1 MQHQHVRGCAGRH
14 LMQQVAHGSSPDGAW
29 VRGLAFEC
37 FSQDTQSWS
46 GLEHSAPG
54 QLSSMAMPQRR
65 AACGAPDGPRWSRGR
80 HRRGAGRGCR
90 RTAETAARTMG
101 TAGLASWQL
110 HTYEK
115 WPTHM
120 KLLYILVPSGFFPT
134 APSVGCLADL
144 QKGVVIALSRPLC
157 LHYVIR
163 TTHAHEG
170 DVLGGIENSEL
181 RDQR

>member
-1 MQHQHVRGCAGRH
+1 MQHQHVRGCVGRH

-80 HRRGAGRGCR
+80 HRRGAGRGYR

-134 APSVGCLADL
+134 APSR
-144 QKGVVIALSRPLC
+144 GVFGRP
-157 LHYVIR
+157 
-163 TTHAHEG
+163 T
-170 DVLGGIENSEL
+170 
-181 RDQR
+181 